1 MRWMKRNNL
10 DICAEILRLSEGGAK
25 KTHLV
30 YQANINFKMIKR
42 YLGKL
47 LEKEFLEQNGDLF
60 FQTEKGDRFIEQYEA
75 LPPAFIR
82 ACA

>member
-1 MRWMKRNNL
+1 MKRNKL

-25 KTHLV
+25 KTYLV
-30 YQANINFKMIKR
+30 YQANLNFKMIKR

-47 LEKEFLEQNGDLF
+47 LEKELLEQKENQF
-60 FQTEKGDRFIEQYEA
+60 FQTEKGAKFIEQYET

-82 ACA
+82 ACS